1 MRLTMKARLGCEG
14 LEGRECPAVQVL
26 NVAGTLT
33 VIGDQ
38 AANNIAVVDN
48 GTDVSV
54 TVDGNAVAN
63 SPFSGVT
70 SVVIRGAAGNDTI
83 SYTTSAAS
91 AIGSVT
97 LQGGQGND
105 NITLSAES
113 LDRVQTSA
121 ATTQFTI
128 LAGQGADTI
137 DASFGSVASG
147 DTVSLLVSGGTG
159 VDNETI
165 GAVAQMAGT
174 LTIQANGDN
183 GNDTISVSGNFSH
196 GSTGSANLSASGGQG
211 ADNVSF
217 TVAGEIDGSLTIQQ
231 NGNQGSD
238 SITLSATIA
247 PDSTGTVT
255 IGANGNL
262 GVDSIEQ
269 DVTAASNGVLNVQA
283 LGGMGIDTI
292 SATTDLKTGSTG
304 TVHSILDG
312 GLKKDSLTSLVTID
326 GTAATSADLD
336 TLLGSGNWSFR
347 LDGNLGFDTGTYTDG
362 VVSPINVE
370 VSNPT

>member
-1 MRLTMKARLGCEG
+1 MRLMMKARLGCEG

-105 NITLSAES
+105 NITLSAGIS
-113 LDRVQTSA
+113 RPRANIGRNHAVH
-121 ATTQFTI
+121 I

-217 TVAGEIDGSLTIQQ
+217 TVAGEIDGSLTLQQ

>member
-1 MRLTMKARLGCEG
+1 MRTSMKSRLRCEG

-26 NVAGTLT
+26 NVSGTLS
-33 VIGDQ
+33 VIGDL

-48 GTDVSV
+48 GSDVSV
-54 TVDGNAVAN
+54 SVDGNPVAN
-63 SPFSGVT
+63 SPFSNVT
-70 SVVIRGAAGNDTI
+70 TVVIRGAAGDDTI
-83 SYTTSAAS
+83 SYTTSSAS

-97 LQGGQGND
+97 IQGGQGND
-105 NITLSAES
+105 NITLSADS
-113 LDRVQTSA
+113 LGRVQSA

-137 DASFGSVASG
+137 DASFGSVAAG

-165 GAVAQMAGT
+165 GAVAQMEGT
-174 LTIQANGDN
+174 LTVVANGDN

-196 GSTGSANLSASGGQG
+196 GSTGSASLTASGGQG
-211 ADNVSF
+211 ADNLSF
-217 TVAGEIDGSLTIQQ
+217 TVAGEIDGSLTLQQ

-238 SITLSATIA
+238 TINLSATIA

-255 IGANGNL
+255 IGANGNM

-269 DVTAASNGVLNVQA
+269 DVTSAANGTVNIQA

-304 TVHSILDG
+304 TIHGNLDG
-312 GLKKDSLTSLVTID
+312 GLKKDTLTSLVTVD
-326 GTAATSADLD
+326 GVAATSAGLN
-336 TLLGSGNWSFR
+336 TLLGAGNWSFG

-362 VVSPINVE
+362 VVTPINVE
-370 VSNPT
+370 VKNPV